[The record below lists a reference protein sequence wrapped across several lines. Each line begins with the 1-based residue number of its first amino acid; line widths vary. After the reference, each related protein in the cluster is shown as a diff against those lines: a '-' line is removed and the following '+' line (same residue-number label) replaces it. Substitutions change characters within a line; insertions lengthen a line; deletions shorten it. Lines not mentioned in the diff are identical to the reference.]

1 MQRSES
7 RAESSLSGY
16 AERRMLSTKSNAKE
30 LGENPMQRTAGGYFL
45 LALQGRRLTNA
56 SRHGIYIING
66 RKVVVK

>member
-1 MQRSES
+1 MKKRNLFPPCEALVRRSF
-7 RAESSLSGY
+7 
-16 AERRMLSTKSNAKE
+16 
-30 LGENPMQRTAGGYFL
+30 FL